1 MVFFPDP
8 WSVESMP
15 DSTGGFNGFQQQHS
29 NGRTMNNNRRIAFG
43 YSTRCNIKCDHCVAA
58 HDGSPETK
66 IALETAIQIIEEM
79 SRSQITGISF
89 TAGEPLL
96 YLNEMKELVR
106 TCKMQNIYSRI
117 VTNGYWSKTRDRSDK
132 MVSALK
138 EAGLSQLRISF
149 SRWHQKNVRRENILN
164 AALSCQRVGLDYFI
178 SFVTDFRKEDD
189 VQEQFLQDNQLKY
202 FPEPLIYFGNATGIK
217 QPPVFT
223 DYPAHRCT
231 MNPYLS
237 PEMDMFA
244 CCDAGTQFTK
254 TDAFYLGS
262 LKSHSVD
269 HLFQKKEKN
278 LLFHLIKT
286 MGLTA
291 MASFLGFKASEIVKF
306 RKCNLC
312 EALFNSTDHLERLKK
327 SATTEL
333 LHWTR

>member
-1 MVFFPDP
+1 
-8 WSVESMP
+8 
-15 DSTGGFNGFQQQHS
+15 
-29 NGRTMNNNRRIAFG
+29 MNITRHIAFG

-66 IALETAIQIIEEM
+66 MTLDNAVQIIEDM
-79 SRSQITGISF
+79 SRSQVTGISF
-89 TAGEPLL
+89 TAGEPFL
-96 YLNEMKELVR
+96 YLNEMKELIQ
-106 TCKMQNIYSRI
+106 TCKKQNIYSRI
-117 VTNGYWSKTRDRSDK
+117 VTNGYWGKTRDHSNEV
-132 MVSALK
+132 VSALK
-138 EAGLSQLRISF
+138 EVGLSQLRISF
-149 SRWHQKNVRRENILN
+149 SRWHQKNVSRKNILN

-178 SFVTDFRKEDD
+178 SFVTDFKKEDD
-189 VQEQFLQDNQLKY
+189 AQEQFLQDNQLKY
-202 FPEPLIYFGNATGIK
+202 FPEPLIYFGNAARIN
-217 QPPVFT
+217 QPTVFT
-223 DYPAHRCT
+223 DYPSHRCA

-244 CCDAGTQFTK
+244 CCDAGTQFTE
-254 TDAFYLGS
+254 TDAFYLGN

-291 MASFLGFKASEIVKF
+291 MASFLGFKASEIVKY

-312 EALFNSTDHLERLKK
+312 EALFNSTEHLERLKK
-327 SATTEL
+327 SATTKL